1 MLIFFFV
8 KQKTAYEMRI
18 SDWSSD
24 VCSSDLVV
32 RQRSRYDPH
41 LPPHPDLANSAQHPT
56 RWREVGLNHVAT
68 TPPLQVPLGRLS
80 PRIKTAHWS
89 ANQPTEGSIP
99 ALPVANHTAQPCIA
113 LLVRHHPL
121 LQRIKPRSEEHTSE
135 LQSLM
140 RISYAVFCLK

>member
-1 MLIFFFV
+1 
-8 KQKTAYEMRI
+8 MRI

-24 VCSSDLVV
+24 VCSSDLRDCRAVV

-68 TPPLQVPLGRLS
+68 TPPLQIPLGRLS

-99 ALPVANHTAQPCIA
+99 TLPVANHTAQ
-113 LLVRHHPL
+113 
-121 LQRIKPRSEEHTSE
+121 PRSEEHTSE
-135 LQSLM
+135 LQSLI
-140 RISYAVFCLK
+140 RISYP

>member
-1 MLIFFFV
+1 MPEQPTV
-8 KQKTAYEMRI
+8 EGTRRRDCRA
-18 SDWSSD
+18 
-24 VCSSDLVV
+24 VV

-113 LLVRHHPL
+113 LLVRLHPL
-121 LQRIKPRSEEHTSE
+121 QTIGRASWRERVWP
-135 LQSLM
+135 
-140 RISYAVFCLK
+140 

>member
-1 MLIFFFV
+1 
-8 KQKTAYEMRI
+8 MRI

-24 VCSSDLVV
+24 VCSSDLRDCRAVV

-80 PRIKTAHWS
+80 QRIKTAHCS
-89 ANQPTEGSIP
+89 ANPPTAGSLP
-99 ALPVANHTAQPCIA
+99 ADRKRVVSGKSVS
-113 LLVRHHPL
+113 VRVDPAGS
-121 LQRIKPRSEEHTSE
+121 RINK
-135 LQSLM
+135 Q
-140 RISYAVFCLK
+140 KN